1 MKVSV
6 YGMAYLNAQEQQAL
20 RDELKRMSYRGAK
33 WKLRGMDPDARLRYQ
48 RTNQEVGKW
57 MTRYDLP
64 SFGVAVTLVETN
76 DYNTHKTG
84 YISNDYTYVDVIVE
98 PLPEVETDPSRTG
111 YVMNRP
117 G

>member
-20 RDELKRMSYRGAK
+20 RDELKKMSFRGAK
-33 WKLRGMDPDARLRYQ
+33 WKLRGMDPDSRLRYH
-48 RTNQEVGKW
+48 RTNQEIGKW

-64 SFGVAVTLVETN
+64 AYGVAVTLVETN
-76 DYNTHKTG
+76 AVNTHKNG
-84 YISNDYTYVDVIVE
+84 HLSSDFTYVDAIVE

-111 YVMNRP
+111 YVTKRP